1 MFNKPTS
8 EAGLLN
14 KSFYLAQALGVTKF
28 TNVREIIL
36 VTLGGAT

>member
-14 KSFYLAQALGVTKF
+14 KSSSLAPALGVAK
-28 TNVREIIL
+28 V
-36 VTLGGAT
+36 VTVIVMYLAKLYCAT